1 MEILNWIQAHWF
13 DLFQTLGIVGGLLF
27 TAYAMKKD
35 ERARKISNLIAVKQ
49 QYREIWEKLY
59 DHPKFFRILKSEVDL
74 KRQPIT
80 DEEWLLVKFIIFNLD
95 TIFRSMRSGVFVHLE
110 GLQKDVREF
119 YSLPIPK
126 AVWEKIKAYQDAKF
140 VKFVEDAMEK

>member
-1 MEILNWIQAHWF
+1 MR
-13 DLFQTLGIVGGLLF
+13 
-27 TAYAMKKD
+27 KD
-35 ERARKISNLIAVKQ
+35 ERARKIGNLIAVKQ

-80 DEEWLLVKFIIFNLD
+80 EEERLLVKFIIFNLD
-95 TIFRSMRSGVFVHLE
+95 TIYRSMKSGVFVHLE

-126 AVWEKIKAYQDAKF
+126 AVWEKIKPYQDAEF
-140 VKFVEDAMEK
+140 VRFVENALEQ